1 MLALK
6 GFSRVERSLIPTATM
21 ARLAR
26 QIPNLNAPHQSG
38 LYQASIDVKSYGVG
52 QWRGEPKSGRV
63 LSKSRPEKWAGMKT
77 TRKRYPHKP
86 SRTAAWRHGRDK
98 VPHRSILTPCESGAY
113 CRSEEHTSELQ
124 SLMRNSYAGFC
135 FKNKT
140 QI

>member
-1 MLALK
+1 MRDVTGVYFFFFLMI
-6 GFSRVERSLIPTATM
+6 RRPPRSTRTDTLFPYTTLF
-21 ARLAR
+21 RS
-26 QIPNLNAPHQSG
+26 PHQSG

-98 VPHRSILTPCESGAY
+98 VPHRSILTPCESGAS
-113 CRSEEHTSELQ
+113 CALDSCASACKGVC
-124 SLMRNSYAGFC
+124 SVA
-135 FKNKT
+135 
-140 QI
+140 

>member
-52 QWRGEPKSGRV
+52 QWRGEPQSGRV
-63 LSKSRPEKWAGMKT
+63 LSKTRSQQWAGMKT
-77 TRKRYPHKP
+77 TRKRDPHKT
-86 SRTAAWRHGRDK
+86 SRTATRRQAGYK
-98 VPHRSILTPCESGAY
+98 VQH
-113 CRSEEHTSELQ
+113 
-124 SLMRNSYAGFC
+124 
-135 FKNKT
+135 
-140 QI
+140 QIQ

>member
-38 LYQASIDVKSYGVG
+38 LYQDSIDLKSYGVG

-63 LSKSRPEKWAGMKT
+63 VSKSRPEQWAGLKT
-77 TRKRYPHKP
+77 TKKRNPNKQ
-86 SRTAAWRHGRDK
+86 SGTAACSPGRHK
-98 VPHRSILTPCESGAY
+98 VPHR
-113 CRSEEHTSELQ
+113 
-124 SLMRNSYAGFC
+124 
-135 FKNKT
+135 
-140 QI
+140 

>member
-63 LSKSRPEKWAGMKT
+63 LSKSRPEKWA
-77 TRKRYPHKP
+77 
-86 SRTAAWRHGRDK
+86 
-98 VPHRSILTPCESGAY
+98 
-113 CRSEEHTSELQ
+113 RSEEHTSELQ
-124 SLMRNSYAGFC
+124 SLMRISYAVFC
-135 FKNKT
+135 LKKKKQTTKHQLITIQRTNST
-140 QI
+140 NQE